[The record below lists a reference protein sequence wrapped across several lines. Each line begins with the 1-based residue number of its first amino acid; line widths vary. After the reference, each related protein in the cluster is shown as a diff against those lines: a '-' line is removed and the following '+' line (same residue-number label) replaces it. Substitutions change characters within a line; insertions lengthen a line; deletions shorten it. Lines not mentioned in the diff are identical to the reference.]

1 MRALA
6 VVLTLVPALALAGM
20 NRTYLVPA
28 YKPCPNGQT
37 SCPPQGTASS
47 FTFDQVLLKSRPAP
61 YIKPN
66 QVSVIVEVK
75 GVRDAS
81 GALVT
86 TDPSDPADDFV
97 LRTGAGRV
105 VLLSGIN
112 LQLEPGSPLVPI
124 TEVRLDIKNG
134 KGSAALRTPEDT
146 PTNGLIN
153 QSIGIPE
160 LYDNQGNPF
169 AVTGARTKP

>member
-1 MRALA
+1 MRALTIA
-6 VVLTLVPALALAGM
+6 LTLVPALALAGM

-28 YKPCPNGQT
+28 YKPCPNAQT
-37 SCPPQGTASS
+37 SCAPQGTAST
-47 FTFDQVLLKSRPAP
+47 FTFEQALLKSRPAP

-86 TDPSDPADDFV
+86 TDPSNPADDFV

-105 VLLSGIN
+105 VLLAGTN
-112 LQLEPGSPLVPI
+112 LQLEPGSPLVPV
-124 TEVRLDIKNG
+124 TEVRFDLKNG
-134 KGSAALRTPEDT
+134 KGTGALRTPEET

-153 QSIGIPE
+153 NSIGVPE
-160 LYDNQGNPF
+160 LYDNQGNPL
-169 AVTGARTKP
+169 AVTGARTRP

>member
-6 VVLTLVPALALAGM
+6 ATLTLVPALALAGM

-37 SCPPQGTASS
+37 SCAPPGPSS
-47 FTFDQVLLKSRPAP
+47 TFTFEQVILKSRPSP
-61 YIKPN
+61 FIKPN
-66 QVSVIVEVK
+66 QVSLIVELK

-86 TDPSDPADDFV
+86 TDPANPADDFI

-105 VLLSGIN
+105 VLLAGTN
-112 LQLEPGSPLVPI
+112 LQLEPGSPLVPVTDLRI
-124 TEVRLDIKNG
+124 DLKNG
-134 KGSAALRTPEDT
+134 KGSATLKTPEET

-153 QSIGIPE
+153 QSLGVPE
-160 LYDNQGNPF
+160 LLDNQGNPL
-169 AVTGARTKP
+169 AVTGARSRP

>member
-6 VVLTLVPALALAGM
+6 VVLTLVPGLALAGM

-37 SCPPQGTASS
+37 SCTPQGTAST
-47 FTFDQVLLKSRPAP
+47 FTFEQALLKSRPAP

-66 QVSVIVEVK
+66 QVSVIIEVK

-86 TDPSDPADDFV
+86 TDPANPADDFI

-105 VLLSGIN
+105 VLLAGIN
-112 LQLEPGSPLVPI
+112 LQLEPGSPLVPPS
-124 TEVRLDIKNG
+124 EVRLDLKNG
-134 KGSAALRTPEDT
+134 KGSGSLRTPEET

-153 QSIGIPE
+153 QSLGLPE
-160 LYDNQGNPF
+160 LYDNQGNPL
-169 AVTGARTKP
+169 AVTGARSKP